1 MPYVMRKLP
10 NKDLYTVK
18 NAQTK
23 KVHSY
28 GSTKAAAEAQVR
40 LLDAVGGCPGAKCG
54 CPKKKSAK
62 KSK

>member
-1 MPYVMRKLP
+1 MRKLP

-18 NAQTK
+18 NALTK

-28 GSTKAAAEAQVR
+28 GSTKAAAEAQMR
-40 LLDAVGGCPGAKCG
+40 LLDAVGGCPGAKCA
-54 CPKKKSAK
+54 CPKIK